1 MIFLHLVFSLFPA
14 PFFPLL
20 FLGYIFLPFVAVSFE
35 ELADLNDHWY
45 DDDYSIDTPAEVH
58 DRDYEISDALML
70 LGAHGESVK
79 DHDLVGHKAGDSFIK
94 EIQIVL
100 FSTLVWV
107 SEAEVCDENHT

>member
-1 MIFLHLVFSLFPA
+1 
-14 PFFPLL
+14 
-20 FLGYIFLPFVAVSFE
+20 
-35 ELADLNDHWY
+35 
-45 DDDYSIDTPAEVH
+45 
-58 DRDYEISDALML
+58 ML